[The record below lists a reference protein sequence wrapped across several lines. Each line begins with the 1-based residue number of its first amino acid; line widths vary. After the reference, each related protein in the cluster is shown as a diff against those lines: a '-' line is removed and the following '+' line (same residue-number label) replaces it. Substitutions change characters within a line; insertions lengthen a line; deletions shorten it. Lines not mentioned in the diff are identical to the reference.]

1 MKRLMIV
8 LAFIVAALALASA
21 QGGSVEQSIKA
32 MTEQLNQAAL
42 KGDIATYDKLLA
54 DDYISIGIL
63 GGTSSKAELLENFKS
78 GKLKF
83 EAIDVSDMKVR
94 VYGDA
99 ALAIST
105 ANVKGHLGATDI
117 SGQYRSVRVW
127 VKRKGQWQS
136 VSFQATRIAQ
146 MAAGSRETN
155 QSPSG
160 YCHYVC
166 PTCMEYCEL
175 TILHSGK
182 HHCRK
187 GHEWW

>member
-8 LAFIVAALALASA
+8 LAFIVAAWALALP
-21 QGGSVEQSIKA
+21 QGANVEQSIKA

-42 KGDIATYDKLLA
+42 KGDVATYDKLLA
-54 DDYISIGIL
+54 DDYISISIL

-99 ALAIST
+99 ALVIST
-105 ANVKGHLGATDI
+105 ANVKGHSGATDL

-136 VSFQATRIAQ
+136 VSFQATRIAA
-146 MAAGSRETN
+146 MAAASRETN
-155 QSPSG
+155 QSPTD

-175 TILHSGK
+175 RILHSGK
-182 HHCRK
+182 HHCKK

>member
-8 LAFIVAALALASA
+8 LAFIVAAWALALP
-21 QGGSVEQSIKA
+21 QGANVEQSIKA

-42 KGDIATYDKLLA
+42 KGDVATYDKLLA
-54 DDYISIGIL
+54 DDYISIGQL
-63 GGTSSKAELLENFKS
+63 GTSGTKAALLENFKS

-83 EAIDVSDMKVR
+83 EAIDVTDLKVR

-99 ALAIST
+99 ALAISI
-105 ANVKGHLGATDI
+105 ANVKGHLGATDL

-136 VSFQATRIAQ
+136 VSFQATRIAA
-146 MAAGSRETN
+146 MAAASRETN
-155 QSPSG
+155 QSPSS

-166 PTCMEYCEL
+166 PTCLEYCRL
-175 TILHSGK
+175 TILHGGK
-182 HHCRK
+182 HQCK
-187 GHEWW
+187 NGHEWW

>member
-8 LAFIVAALALASA
+8 LAFIVAASALALP
-21 QGGSVEQSIKA
+21 QGANVEQSIKA

-54 DDYISIGIL
+54 DDYISISIF
-63 GGTSSKAELLENFKS
+63 GGASTKAETLENFKS

-83 EAIDVSDMKVR
+83 EAIDVTDLKVR

-99 ALAIST
+99 ALAISI
-105 ANVKGHLGATDI
+105 ANVKGHLGATDL

-136 VSFQATRIAQ
+136 VSFQATRIAA
-146 MAAGSRETN
+146 MAAASRETN
-155 QSPSG
+155 QSPPL

-166 PTCMEYCEL
+166 PTCMEYCVL

-182 HHCRK
+182 HHCK
-187 GHEWW
+187 NGHEWW

>member
-42 KGDIATYDKLLA
+42 KGDVATYDKLLA

-136 VSFQATRIAQ
+136 VSFQATRIAA
-146 MAAGSRETN
+146 MAATSRETN
-155 QSPSG
+155 QATPDW
-160 YCHYVC
+160 CHYVC
-166 PTCMEYCEL
+166 PTCMEYCVL
-175 TILHSGK
+175 RILHSGAHRCK
-182 HHCRK
+182 N